1 MHQFIA
7 REGPVMIITAPFDK
21 VPRYDR
27 HMFPITLILKLV
39 LSTPQS
45 SSMIE
50 NPFDMIFD

>member
-1 MHQFIA
+1 ML
-7 REGPVMIITAPFDK
+7 ITAPFDK

-39 LSTPQS
+39 SSTPQS